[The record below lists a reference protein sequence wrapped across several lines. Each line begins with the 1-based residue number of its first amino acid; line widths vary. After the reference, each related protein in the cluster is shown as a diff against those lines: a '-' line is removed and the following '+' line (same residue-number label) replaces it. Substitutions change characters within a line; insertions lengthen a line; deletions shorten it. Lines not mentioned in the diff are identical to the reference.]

1 MTPAASAAAERGAR
15 MQAGGVETTTPTII
29 GSMPA
34 TNAAGIAAAS
44 SDITVDTSSMTSV
57 AKACAAGSAD

>member
-1 MTPAASAAAERGAR
+1 MTPAASAAAGSAAPC
-15 MQAGGVETTTPTII
+15 AGGWRRTTTPTII

-44 SDITVDTSSMTSV
+44 SDITVDTSSMT
-57 AKACAAGSAD
+57 